1 MYDHHL
7 NDSDDEEFCDSAIDG
22 DTVSAM
28 AEDFS
33 LTNSDE
39 ENNQDESTTSY
50 SFKLGDTWNTYPTAM
65 FNVAIVYR
73 QHLAIHGPVKKIRL
87 CT

>member
-1 MYDHHL
+1 MYDNHI
-7 NDSDDEEFCDSAIDG
+7 NVSDDEEFCDSAIDG

-39 ENNQDESTTSY
+39 ENNQDESTTS
-50 SFKLGDTWNTYPTAM
+50 
-65 FNVAIVYR
+65 
-73 QHLAIHGPVKKIRL
+73 
-87 CT
+87 